1 MDTLSCNK
9 NLSTPFSI
17 NDILTR
23 NNTTI
28 TPHISRR
35 KSLESGPTMLS
46 GGHHE
51 MSIYKLNARHTPETA
66 SNPSPTCDNGDNL
79 HPSDYFQYY
88 NNNNRG
94 EGYLSRSAA
103 AVHMKL
109 FHSPPSSSEGG
120 SGNRM
125 HAIDM
130 RRCTSNDS
138 DCDSP
143 PPLYQTGQ
151 SHLHDDTMSGNSRKK
166 RSRAA
171 FSHAQVFE
179 LERRFA
185 QQRYL
190 SGPERSEMAKNL
202 RLTET
207 QVKIWFQ
214 NRRYKTKRKQIQ
226 QHEAALLNATK
237 RVPVQ
242 VLVRDDS
249 PYAHMFPQGPYSGG
263 LDPALLN
270 IYRHQ
275 IQMAYGVGV
284 PLPQVPFPYFY
295 QTKIPTAI
303 PPPSGASTTANHQNF
318 LSHLKGVPVNFS
330 KSDDGLRYTDSSP
343 AHSRESSSP
352 MQSSSCDDH
361 TPRRLDVVGESTS
374 PNFIARIS
382 SAGANI
388 TTTAIAASRA
398 TESSGDSET
407 MEEEDC
413 ENLEID

>member
-1 MDTLSCNK
+1 MDTLSCSK

-35 KSLESGPTMLS
+35 KSLESSPML

-51 MSIYKLNARHTPETA
+51 MSIYKLNARHTPEST
-66 SNPSPTCDNGDNL
+66 SNPSPTCDGDNL
-79 HPSDYFQYY
+79 HAADYFQYY

-103 AVHMKL
+103 AHMKL

-120 SGNRM
+120 SGRM

-226 QHEAALLNATK
+226 QHEAALLSATK

-249 PYAHMFPQGPYSGG
+249 PYAHMFPQGPYPGG
-263 LDPALLN
+263 IDPALLS

-303 PPPSGASTTANHQNF
+303 PPPSGASSTNHHSSSQNF
-318 LSHLKGVPVNFS
+318 LSHLKGMPVNFS

-361 TPRRLDVVGESTS
+361 TPRRLDVVGESS
-374 PNFIARIS
+374 PPNFLARLS
-382 SAGANI
+382 VGA
-388 TTTAIAASRA
+388 TMMTTAPNAA
-398 TESSGDSET
+398 ESSGDSET
-407 MEEEDC
+407 MEEEEC